1 MLGELAANRPA
12 PMRALG
18 PTRLLTAAMRLTRL
32 NHFLPKQ
39 AALFVDLTRQ
49 VTYHCGGTL
58 ALLASTDVHCPPFES
73 YADAL
78 ITWVAQFERDR
89 TNRAAG

>member
-1 MLGELAANRPA
+1 MLGELAANRPS

-18 PTRLLTAAMRLTRL
+18 PTRLLTAALRLSRL
-32 NHFLPKQ
+32 DRLLPKQ
-39 AALFVDLTRQ
+39 AALFVDLTRA

-58 ALLASTDVHCPPFES
+58 ALLAHTDVRCLPFES

-78 ITWVAQFERDR
+78 ITWVAEYERD
-89 TNRAAG
+89 AAQ